1 MPKLPHLHLHR
12 VLIDGKPLPIVVKAR
27 SQAAVRGHII
37 DKHIEIERLTP
48 EEAFRA
54 GVNGAIEETAGA
66 ESDTQQMPPDQSTVD
81 PGLFDQ
87 ARNTADAM
95 PVSESG
101 ASSRPIDGPGP
112 GYVAAL
118 SEASTL

>member
-12 VLIDGKPLPIVVKAR
+12 IRVCGKPLPIVINAR
-27 SQAAVRGHII
+27 SQAAVRDHFI

-54 GVNGAIEETAGA
+54 GVNGAVIETAGV
-66 ESDTQQMPPDQSTVD
+66 ESDTQQAPPDQTTAD

-87 ARNTADAM
+87 TADAKDAT
-95 PVSESG
+95 PASE
-101 ASSRPIDGPGP
+101 ADAPSRPIDGPGP

>member
-1 MPKLPHLHLHR
+1 MPKLPYLHLHR
-12 VLIDGKPLPIVVKAR
+12 IRVCGKPLPIVINAR
-27 SQAAVRGHII
+27 SQAAVRDHFI

-54 GVNGAIEETAGA
+54 GVDGAVIETAGL
-66 ESDTQQMPPDQSTVD
+66 ESDTQQAPSDQTTTE

-87 ARNTADAM
+87 AADTADATVANTADA
-95 PVSESG
+95 
-101 ASSRPIDGPGP
+101 ASRPIDGPGP